1 MIKVTSEI
9 RDNNDMECL
18 EVSTRVLLGVE
29 EPLKG
34 YQNAILKKELK
45 CLISALVEQKPD
57 LLFNALEE
65 VIGEGLHND

>member
-1 MIKVTSEI
+1 MIKVMSEI

-29 EPLKG
+29 ERLKG

-45 CLISALVEQKPD
+45 CLISTLVEQKPD

-65 VIGEGLHND
+65 VISEGSHND

>member
-18 EVSTRVLLGVE
+18 EVSTIVLLGVE
-29 EPLKG
+29 ERLKG

-45 CLISALVEQKPD
+45 CLISTLVEEKPD

-65 VIGEGLHND
+65 VMEEGLHND

>member
-18 EVSTRVLLGVE
+18 EISTRVLLGVGE
-29 EPLKG
+29 RYKG
-34 YQNAILKKELK
+34 YKNAILKKELE
-45 CLISALVEQKPD
+45 CLISALVEQQPD

-65 VIGEGLHND
+65 VIEEGSHND